1 MWSISIYFRCIF
13 VWSTYS
19 KGLIIIALFSGWHYT
34 CLSTFFSWEIIRLD
48 PVSSY
53 LNYFVDL
60 WSETKTGKIEGPCLA
75 RSTFLSDNLTR
86 SIFRIVA
93 FRLFIRLTIMGG
105 WGWKSCTQFN
115 TYLILDCTITLV
127 FILIWNL
134 CNFWF

>member
-19 KGLIIIALFSGWHYT
+19 KGHIIIALFSGWHYT
-34 CLSTFFSWEIIRLD
+34 CLSTFFSREIIRLD

-60 WSETKTGKIEGPCLA
+60 RSETKTGNNWGPVFGTVL
-75 RSTFLSDNLTR
+75 LSNNLTH

-93 FRLFIRLTIMGG
+93 FRLFIMFTIIGVVG
-105 WGWKSCTQFN
+105 NYFHTQFN